1 MCQVLNEE
9 IPINELCVQAIIEL
23 QEYVSLIVAHDRV
36 FVDGQ
41 KELVLLNV
49 AFLISECLKDTGML
63 DLLELDLIVELIHDQ
78 VDLIQELVRH
88 PTPDLTYLVFLP
100 FRDEHGFKC
109 LVIDKLLEEL
119 ELSLV
124 NKDVQM
130 VLILKQG
137 LECFLND
144 IIILSVMLM
153 DCPDK
158 QWEGS

>member
-1 MCQVLNEE
+1 ML
-9 IPINELCVQAIIEL
+9 
-23 QEYVSLIVAHDRV
+23 Y
-36 FVDGQ
+36 
-41 KELVLLNV
+41 LL
-49 AFLISECLKDTGML
+49 K
-63 DLLELDLIVELIHDQ
+63 LDLIVELIHNQ

-88 PTPDLTYLVFLP
+88 PTPDLTNLVFLP
-100 FRDEHGFKC
+100 FGDEHGFKC
-109 LVIDKLLEEL
+109 LVIDKLLEKL

-153 DCPDK
+153 DCPNK